1 MLKYIL
7 SILVTALMA
16 FVAGIYMPW
25 WGIAVA
31 AFLVSAAIPQKP
43 AFSFLSG
50 FLGVFLLW
58 EVLAWWID
66 NKNNGILSQR
76 VAILFKLGNSSVL
89 LIVITS
95 VIGALVAGFA
105 ALAGSYLQETDLS
118 CSPSGDCLARQT
130 ENQFLIFP
138 L

>member
-1 MLKYIL
+1 MSKYIL
-7 SILVTALMA
+7 SIIVTALMA
-16 FVAGIYMPW
+16 FVSGLYLPW

-31 AFLVSAAIPQKP
+31 AFLVSAAIPQRP

-66 NKNNGILSQR
+66 NKNNGILSQK
-76 VAILFKLGNSSVL
+76 VSSLLGMGNSTVL

-95 VIGALVAGFA
+95 ILGALVAGFG
-105 ALAGSYLQETDLS
+105 ALAGSYTRRLIYPVRS
-118 CSPSGDCLARQT
+118 AQT
-130 ENQFLIFP
+130 P
-138 L
+138 

>member
-7 SILVTALMA
+7 SIVVTALLA
-16 FVAGIYMPW
+16 FVSGLYMPW
-25 WGIAVA
+25 WGIAIA

-58 EVLAWWID
+58 EILAWWID
-66 NKNNGILSQR
+66 NKNNGILSQK
-76 VAILFKLGNSSVL
+76 VAALMKLGNSSVL

-95 VIGALVAGFA
+95 ILGALVAGFA
-105 ALAGSYLQETDLS
+105 ALAGSYLRRLIYPVPPPETV
-118 CSPSGDCLARQT
+118 
-130 ENQFLIFP
+130 
-138 L
+138 

>member
-7 SILVTALMA
+7 SILVTALLA
-16 FVAGIYMPW
+16 FVSGLYMPW

-43 AFSFLSG
+43 VYSLLSG

-66 NKNNGILSQR
+66 NKNNGILSQKI
-76 VAILFKLGNSSVL
+76 ANILPLGGSSVL
-89 LIVITS
+89 LILITS
-95 VIGALVAGFA
+95 IIGALVAGFA
-105 ALAGSYLQETDLS
+105 ALAGSYL
-118 CSPSGDCLARQT
+118 RR
-130 ENQFLIFP
+130 LIFP
-138 L
+138 VPPPSETV

>member
-1 MLKYIL
+1 MSKYIL
-7 SILVTALMA
+7 SIIVTALMA
-16 FVAGIYMPW
+16 FVSGLYLPW

-31 AFLVSAAIPQKP
+31 AFLVSAAIPQRP

-66 NKNNGILSQR
+66 NKNNGILSQK
-76 VAILFKLGNSSVL
+76 VAALIGLGNYSVL

-95 VIGALVAGFA
+95 VVGALCAGF
-105 ALAGSYLQETDLS
+105 T
-118 CSPSGDCLARQT
+118 
-130 ENQFLIFP
+130 
-138 L
+138 

>member
-1 MLKYIL
+1 MSKYVL
-7 SILVTALMA
+7 SIIVTALLA
-16 FVAGIYMPW
+16 FVSGLYMPW

-31 AFLVSAAIPQKP
+31 AFLVSAAIPQRP

-66 NKNNGILSQR
+66 NKNNGILSQK
-76 VAILFKLGNSSVL
+76 VSSLFGMGSSTVL

-95 VIGALVAGFA
+95 ILGALVAGFA
-105 ALAGSYLQETDLS
+105 ALAGSYL
-118 CSPSGDCLARQT
+118 RR
-130 ENQFLIFP
+130 LIYP
-138 L
+138 VPTADTP

>member
-1 MLKYIL
+1 MSKYIL
-7 SILVTALMA
+7 SILVTALLA
-16 FVAGIYMPW
+16 FVSGLYMPW

-31 AFLVSAAIPQKP
+31 SFLVSAAIPQRP

-66 NKNNGILSQR
+66 NKNNGILSQK
-76 VAILFKLGNSSVL
+76 VSVLFGMGGSSVL

-95 VIGALVAGFA
+95 IIGALVAGFG
-105 ALAGSYLQETDLS
+105 ALAGSYLRRLIYPVPRAET
-118 CSPSGDCLARQT
+118 P
-130 ENQFLIFP
+130 
-138 L
+138 

>member
-7 SILVTALMA
+7 SIIVTGLVA
-16 FVAGIYMPW
+16 FVIGLYMPW
-25 WGIAVA
+25 WGIAIA
-31 AFLVSAAIPQKP
+31 AFAVSAAIPQKP

-66 NKNNGILSQR
+66 NKNNGILSQKIAS
-76 VAILFKLGNSSVL
+76 VLPLGGSSVL

-95 VIGALVAGFA
+95 IIGGIVAGFA
-105 ALAGSYLQETDLS
+105 ALAGTYMRRLIYPPTTPAET
-118 CSPSGDCLARQT
+118 
-130 ENQFLIFP
+130 I
-138 L
+138 

>member
-7 SILVTALMA
+7 SILVTALLA
-16 FVAGIYMPW
+16 FVSGLYMPW

-31 AFLVSAAIPQKP
+31 SFLVSAAIPQRP

-66 NKNNGILSQR
+66 NKNNGILSQK
-76 VAILFKLGNSSVL
+76 VSVLFGMGGSSVL

-95 VIGALVAGFA
+95 ISGALVAGFG
-105 ALAGSYLQETDLS
+105 ALAGSYLRRLIYPVPRAET
-118 CSPSGDCLARQT
+118 P
-130 ENQFLIFP
+130 
-138 L
+138 

>member
-7 SILVTALMA
+7 SILVTALLA
-16 FVAGIYMPW
+16 FVTGIYMPW
-25 WGIAVA
+25 WGIAIA

-76 VAILFKLGNSSVL
+76 VASLFKLGNSSVL

-95 VIGALVAGFA
+95 IIGALVSGFA
-105 ALAGSYLQETDLS
+105 ALAGSYLRRLIYPLPPPETV
-118 CSPSGDCLARQT
+118 
-130 ENQFLIFP
+130 
-138 L
+138 

>member
-1 MLKYIL
+1 MLKYVL
-7 SILVTALMA
+7 SILVTALVA
-16 FVAGIYMPW
+16 FVSGLYMPW

-66 NKNNGILSQR
+66 SKNNGILSQK
-76 VAILFKLGNSSVL
+76 ISSIMSLGGSSVL

-95 VIGALVAGFA
+95 LVGALVAGFG
-105 ALAGSYLQETDLS
+105 ALAGSYT
-118 CSPSGDCLARQT
+118 RR
-130 ENQFLIFP
+130 LIYP
-138 L
+138 VPPPESI

>member
-7 SILVTALMA
+7 SIVVTALLA
-16 FVAGIYMPW
+16 FVSGLYMPW
-25 WGIAVA
+25 WGIAIA

-66 NKNNGILSQR
+66 NKNNGILSQK
-76 VAILFKLGNSSVL
+76 VAALFKLGNSSVL

-95 VIGALVAGFA
+95 ILGALVAGFA
-105 ALAGSYLQETDLS
+105 ALAGSYLRRLIYPVPPPETL
-118 CSPSGDCLARQT
+118 
-130 ENQFLIFP
+130 
-138 L
+138 

>member
-7 SILVTALMA
+7 SILVTALLA
-16 FVAGIYMPW
+16 FVAGLYMPW
-25 WGIAVA
+25 WGIAIA

-43 AFSFLSG
+43 GFSFLSG

-66 NKNNGILSQR
+66 NKNNGILSQKI
-76 VAILFKLGNSSVL
+76 ASILPLGGSSLL

-95 VIGALVAGFA
+95 IVGAVVAGFA
-105 ALAGSYLQETDLS
+105 ALAGSYFRRLL
-118 CSPSGDCLARQT
+118 
-130 ENQFLIFP
+130 FP
-138 L
+138 LTPPETV

>member
-7 SILVTALMA
+7 SIVVTGLVA
-16 FVAGIYMPW
+16 FVIGLYMPW
-25 WGIAVA
+25 WGIAIA

-66 NKNNGILSQR
+66 NKNNGILSQKIAS
-76 VAILFKLGNSSVL
+76 VLPLGGSSVL

-95 VIGALVAGFA
+95 VIGGIVAGFG
-105 ALAGSYLQETDLS
+105 ALAGTYMRRLIYPPTTTAET
-118 CSPSGDCLARQT
+118 
-130 ENQFLIFP
+130 I
-138 L
+138 

>member
-1 MLKYIL
+1 MLKYTL
-7 SILVTALMA
+7 SIVVTALLA
-16 FVAGIYMPW
+16 FVSGIYMPW
-25 WGIAVA
+25 WGIAIA

-66 NKNNGILSQR
+66 NKNNGILSQK
-76 VAILFKLGNSSVL
+76 VASLFKLGNSSVL

-95 VIGALVAGFA
+95 ILGALVAGFA
-105 ALAGSYLQETDLS
+105 ALAGSYLRRLIYPVPPPETV
-118 CSPSGDCLARQT
+118 
-130 ENQFLIFP
+130 
-138 L
+138 

>member
-7 SILVTALMA
+7 SIVVTGLVA
-16 FVAGIYMPW
+16 FATGLYTPW
-25 WGIAVA
+25 WGIAIA

-50 FLGVFLLW
+50 FLGIFLLW

-66 NKNNGILSQR
+66 NKNNGILSQKI
-76 VAILFKLGNSSVL
+76 ASILPLGGSSVL

-95 VIGALVAGFA
+95 IIGGLVAGFA
-105 ALAGSYLQETDLS
+105 ALAGTYMRRLIYPPTPVTET
-118 CSPSGDCLARQT
+118 
-130 ENQFLIFP
+130 I
-138 L
+138 

>member
-16 FVAGIYMPW
+16 FAAGLYLPW
-25 WGIAVA
+25 WGIALA
-31 AFLVSAAIPQKP
+31 SFLVSAAIPQKP

-66 NKNNGILSQR
+66 NKNNGILSQK
-76 VAILFKLGNSSVL
+76 VANLFGLGGSSVL

-95 VIGALVAGFA
+95 IIGGLVAGFA
-105 ALAGSYLQETDLS
+105 ALAGTYLRRLVYPVP
-118 CSPSGDCLARQT
+118 PSADAV
-130 ENQFLIFP
+130 
-138 L
+138 